1 VASHP
6 LDEPTLFGDMLP
18 AAPQGSVLAQTWDYP
33 PFSVLNAREGWW
45 QDRKAAWLA
54 LGIESELGRGG
65 ELIPNGGATPA
76 SNGMRGGAD
85 VGRQPAGDAEG
96 PKLLSGRAAP
106 GGSLMPATDYSNRQR
121 GDGKGRPIK

>member
-1 VASHP
+1 MSMAFDVGVMRDGTVVGGGRVKTAHP

-65 ELIPNGGATPA
+65 ELIPNGGGQPSRDTYNA
-76 SNGMRGGAD
+76 GG
-85 VGRQPAGDAEG
+85 
-96 PKLLSGRAAP
+96 
-106 GGSLMPATDYSNRQR
+106 GG
-121 GDGKGRPIK
+121 